1 MPRTAKLVRGTGGSV
16 NIPGGD
22 YPVVIVDP
30 KQDRAKGSGK
40 PVIVASIR
48 VTEGKYKGTAL
59 THNWSLQPQAMWRVT
74 NDLLALGLLSDEQ
87 EEQLDAGELELDYRE
102 IVELLDGVE
111 GTAAI
116 FSEKYNGVDRSK
128 ISGFV
133 AEGDGEDE
141 EDEED
146 DDEGDSSDDED
157 EEEEP
162 APVAKKKGK

>member
-1 MPRTAKLVRGTGGSV
+1 MPRSVKLVRGTGGSV

-22 YPVVIVDP
+22 YPVIIVDP

-59 THNWSLQPQAMWRVT
+59 THSWSLQPQAMWRVT
-74 NDLLALGLLSDEQ
+74 NDLLALGLLSGDE

-102 IVELLDGVE
+102 IVERLDSAE

-133 AEGDGEDE
+133 VESE
-141 EDEED
+141 
-146 DDEGDSSDDED
+146 DED
-157 EEEEP
+157 EENSDDDEEEVEEVEEEE
-162 APVAKKKGK
+162 APVAVKKGKK